1 MFKTLIKNILTSL
14 HIDITKNL
22 KYDRLTKKIMN
33 KTIQVD
39 SNCIDI
45 GCHKGEI
52 LDIILKNSPKGK
64 HFAFEP
70 IPKMFSDLQLK
81 YGDKCKVFPHALS
94 DEIEKTSFTY
104 VKNAPAYSG
113 ILKRKYDISNPDIE
127 IIEVDKNKL
136 DNLIPENIKIDF
148 IKIDVEGGEFHVLK
162 GGKNTI
168 VKNKPVIIFE
178 FGLGAS
184 EFYGT
189 KPENLFDFLSDECKM
204 DISTLQSWLKNEGT
218 LSKQEFNDLYFNNT
232 EYYFIAHPQN

>member
-1 MFKTLIKNILTSL
+1 MFKTLIKKIFTSL

-33 KTIQVD
+33 KTIQIE

-52 LDIILKNSPKGK
+52 LDIILKYSPNGK

-81 YGDKCKVFPHALS
+81 YGDKCKVFPYALS
-94 DEIEKTSFTY
+94 DKIGKTSFTY

-127 IIEVDKNKL
+127 MIEVDKNKL

-162 GGKNTI
+162 GGENTI
-168 VKNKPVIIFE
+168 VKNKPIIIFE

-204 DISTLQSWLKNEGT
+204 DISTLQSWLKNEDT